1 MKKKTKKKTARELQ
15 IFYDSIPKKIEEQ
28 QKLMQPYLIPHNKII
43 KKLQD
48 EHVESLLKMK
58 TKKKDIPY
66 LLQNYIN
73 NQLKLDKRYII
84 SYDTIKKY
92 DKKIDEYNDLLES
105 VNF

>member
-1 MKKKTKKKTARELQ
+1 
-15 IFYDSIPKKIEEQ
+15 
-28 QKLMQPYLIPHNKII
+28 MQPYLIPHNKII